1 MNFECFHEIA
11 QWIINSRTIVENIEY
26 EESPLKPPDYNII
39 PFNQLDIY
47 KDTDAEVDIL
57 AIAMMTNAPR
67 QVNTSHGKS
76 LVQDIYVIDSSLK
89 VLRLAMWNKFVHDE
103 CSEICNIIMEKPIVL
118 ATKIR
123 VSSYNGLSLSSRP
136 TSVFTIEPFLASAIS
151 LRAWATEDNLLLEE
165 TIAKNLDRP
174 VASTSGSST
183 DPLVK
188 ISEIVEALKSIPAM
202 TRSTFMV
209 RGKFTISDLHQ
220 PFFYLSCAKC
230 SKTTGYEKDEEFLCY
245 NCKEQTTAKP
255 RRITRT

>member
-67 QVNTSHGKS
+67 QVNTSHGMKS

-151 LRAWATEDNLLLEE
+151 LRAWATENNLLLEE

-188 ISEIVEALKSIPAM
+188 ISEIVETLKSIPAM
-202 TRSTFMV
+202 TV
-209 RGKFTISDLHQ
+209 
-220 PFFYLSCAKC
+220 
-230 SKTTGYEKDEEFLCY
+230 
-245 NCKEQTTAKP
+245 
-255 RRITRT
+255 